1 MLLTS
6 TRNQM
11 MKFSRITALSAVIL
25 IALVTIVG
33 KGGGDAAPAA
43 AGGGGSGNPIAL
55 DSTNAE
61 MVTSA
66 VLEAV
71 VNAQNLPLAGGQ
83 MVGGLAA
90 TVMIDEGPASPAS
103 VAGIIA
109 DQVNATL
116 ERAKLG
122 ALPVGVEV
130 TTDCGDGTSGGGT
143 IVTDTTGT
151 LNMAGF
157 TVITTYNDCD
167 FANSLS
173 DEVLVGS
180 FAFTITAIT
189 GDFLSPPF
197 QIDTTVTFDGFGTN
211 SADGD
216 FSIDGSADVA
226 VSSDDGVVLSTAVSL
241 TAVTYTFDGVA
252 QTISDFTTILT
263 IDQSVIPAIVTFGA
277 TGTVDIPGGGTVS
290 FETVGNFVLF
300 VALSEAIITGDG
312 STINFIA
319 IDNVTVSLEIDSDGD
334 GTVDQTIVTMWDDL
348 LAGVDTG
355 VGVGGGT
362 FN

>member
-1 MLLTS
+1 
-6 TRNQM
+6 
-11 MKFSRITALSAVIL
+11 
-25 IALVTIVG
+25 
-33 KGGGDAAPAA
+33 
-43 AGGGGSGNPIAL
+43 
-55 DSTNAE
+55 
-61 MVTSA
+61 
-66 VLEAV
+66 
-71 VNAQNLPLAGGQ
+71 
-83 MVGGLAA
+83 
-90 TVMIDEGPASPAS
+90 

-143 IVTDTTGT
+143 IVTDTTGEP
-151 LNMAGF
+151 NMAGF

-167 FANSLS
+167 FGGQLGPTI
-173 DEVLVGS
+173 VLVGS

-189 GDFLSPPF
+189 GDFLNPPF
-197 QIDTTVTFDGFGTN
+197 QIDSTVTFDGFGTN

-226 VSSDDGVVLSTAVSL
+226 LSSDDGVITRTEVSL
-241 TAVTYTFDGVA
+241 TAVTYTFDDVA
-252 QTISDFTTILT
+252 QTISDFTTILVF
-263 IDQSVIPAIVTFGA
+263 DQGDGSFTFLA
-277 TGTVDIPGGGTVS
+277 LGTVEIPGGGTVS

-300 VALSEAIITGDG
+300 VAPGEVIITGDG

-319 IDNVTVSLEIDSDGD
+319 IDNVTVNLDIDSDGD
-334 GTVDQTIVTMWDDL
+334 GTVDQTIVTTWDDL

-355 VGVGGGT
+355 VGPGGGGIA
-362 FN
+362 N